1 MYYTTDRVFTV
12 AVFIIAAILIR
23 LIPIVLPQD
32 DPRPKE

>member
-1 MYYTTDRVFTV
+1 MYYQTDRVFTI
-12 AVFIIAAILIR
+12 AVFIVIAIVIK

>member
-12 AVFIIAAILIR
+12 FVFIVCAVLIR